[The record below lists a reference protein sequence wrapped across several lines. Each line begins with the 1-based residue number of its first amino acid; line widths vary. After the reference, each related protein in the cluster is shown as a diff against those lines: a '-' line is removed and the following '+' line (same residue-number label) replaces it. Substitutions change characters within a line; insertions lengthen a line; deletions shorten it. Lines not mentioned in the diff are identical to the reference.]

1 MKKKYLLP
9 VFGLFAL
16 GIYSFQSL
24 NNQQK
29 ISIFHKSGSG
39 ANFNATGAPGE
50 SNCSACHGSGTQSG
64 ATENVFTILNGS
76 TPVTDYLPGTTYNV
90 TLSMASNPVKKGF
103 SILALNSSN
112 TNAGSFTASSPGG
125 TTKHTNGTKQ
135 YITHNS
141 TSNTSSTA
149 TWSWTWT
156 APATNVGT
164 VTFYLA
170 TNKANNNNND
180 DAGDIIYL
188 SQHTISSTAGINENN
203 ESQFKVYFNA
213 NENKLNI
220 NFNALQANA
229 MTLNLLDAS
238 GKSVFYADLGNSTVG
253 EVKESIELPSLK
265 NGVYFVHLFN
275 GNKAYNGQI
284 SIVK

>member
-9 VFGLFAL
+9 VFGAL
-16 GIYSFQSL
+16 AISVYSFQYKQSDA
-24 NNQQK
+24 K

-50 SNCSACHGSGTQSG
+50 SNCSACHGSGTLSG
-64 ATENVFTILNGS
+64 ATENVFTILDGT
-76 TPVTDYLPGTTYNV
+76 TPVTDYIPGTTYNI

-112 TNAGSFTASSPGG
+112 TNAGSMTASSPGG
-125 TTKHTNGTKQ
+125 TTKHTSGTKQ

-141 TSNTSSTA
+141 TSNTSSTP

-180 DAGDIIYL
+180 DAGDVIYL
-188 SQHTISSTAGINENN
+188 SQHTISSTASISENSANE
-203 ESQFKVYFNA
+203 FKVFYNA
-213 NENKLNI
+213 KENKLNYK
-220 NFNALQANA
+220 FNAIQANN
-229 MTLNLLDAS
+229 MTLNLIDAS
-238 GKSVFYADLGNSTVG
+238 GKSVFYADLGASSIGDVN
-253 EVKESIELPSLK
+253 ESIQLPELK

-275 GNKAYNGQI
+275 GNKGYNGQV